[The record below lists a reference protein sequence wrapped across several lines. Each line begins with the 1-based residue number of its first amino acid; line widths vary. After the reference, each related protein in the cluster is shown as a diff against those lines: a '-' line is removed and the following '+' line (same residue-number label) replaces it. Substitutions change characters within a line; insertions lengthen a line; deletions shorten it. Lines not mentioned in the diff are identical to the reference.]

1 MSYSTHSQHSDCPVR
16 DNSDYSVY
24 KDHYRGLEFNVMK
37 NTKYY
42 VSDQIE
48 EFAAWMFWSHLVA
61 ICPEPC
67 LISDHDWWRL
77 RAGLTI
83 ASFEG
88 CLLCCTNH

>member
-1 MSYSTHSQHSDCPVR
+1 
-16 DNSDYSVY
+16 
-24 KDHYRGLEFNVMK
+24 MK
-37 NTKYY
+37 NTKHY

-83 ASFEG
+83 RALRAASYVVQTTKSG
-88 CLLCCTNH
+88 T